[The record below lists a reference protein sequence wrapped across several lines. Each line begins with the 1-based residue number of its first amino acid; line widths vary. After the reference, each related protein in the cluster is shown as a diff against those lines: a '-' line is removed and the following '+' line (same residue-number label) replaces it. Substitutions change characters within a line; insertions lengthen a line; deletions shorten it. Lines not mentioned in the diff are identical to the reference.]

1 MWLLR
6 HFRPPVSLN
15 FNPCSKLALKALS
28 AAHVGSHFLNCAAL
42 HQTSVNPPNKAIEW
56 GERRNPETF
65 QRLNSA
71 MIMYILYYIVMKD
84 LKQGGVLL
92 NTTEYSDLLDSELA
106 FCNHTFVYCSLQGK
120 KMALVEKSQE
130 KQNAQ
135 KTRSVFLS
143 YN

>member
-1 MWLLR
+1 
-6 HFRPPVSLN
+6 
-15 FNPCSKLALKALS
+15 
-28 AAHVGSHFLNCAAL
+28 
-42 HQTSVNPPNKAIEW
+42 
-56 GERRNPETF
+56 
-65 QRLNSA
+65 
-71 MIMYILYYIVMKD
+71 MYILYYIVMKD

-143 YN
+143 YNEATTFFCRRITAFLSIVFYQS